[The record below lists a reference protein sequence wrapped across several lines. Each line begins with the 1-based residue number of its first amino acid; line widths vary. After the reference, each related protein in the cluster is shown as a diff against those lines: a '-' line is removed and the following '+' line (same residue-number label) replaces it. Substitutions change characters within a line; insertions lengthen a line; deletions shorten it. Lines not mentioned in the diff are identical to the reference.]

1 MAVLRHRLTSQTAF
15 PRHRCF
21 FEPKGKRLSAPRSPF
36 CMVSLIDTEES
47 QLTVQFDGRDIT
59 YDFAELD
66 ELVLAYAT
74 TRTTS
79 RSDGDLACSG
89 GSSSDSPLERVG
101 FEPVVRP
108 LFFRW
113 IRLKGLT
120 RPASRSGA
128 SVTQFESIFSC
139 QSVSPRLKN
148 FERL

>member
-1 MAVLRHRLTSQTAF
+1 
-15 PRHRCF
+15 
-21 FEPKGKRLSAPRSPF
+21 
-36 CMVSLIDTEES
+36 MVSLIDTEES

-101 FEPVVRP
+101 FEPSVPVRQA
-108 LFFRW
+108 
-113 IRLKGLT
+113 KLT
-120 RPASRSGA
+120 RFSSG
-128 SVTQFESIFSC
+128 ESDELRGF
-139 QSVSPRLKN
+139 K
-148 FERL
+148 

>member
-1 MAVLRHRLTSQTAF
+1 
-15 PRHRCF
+15 
-21 FEPKGKRLSAPRSPF
+21 
-36 CMVSLIDTEES
+36 MVSLIDTEES

-66 ELVLAYAT
+66 ELVLDYAT

-108 LFFRW
+108 LFLWW

-120 RPASRSGA
+120 RPASRSAA
-128 SVTQFESIFSC
+128 SVT
-139 QSVSPRLKN
+139 
-148 FERL
+148 